1 MSPYDEKF
9 LARVFDSVTDPMV
22 IYDPEYKIVRVNKAL
37 LARFRLPLEKVI
49 NRYCYELFYGR
60 TTMCKD
66 CHVKE
71 VFEHGESRMLQKR
84 ISAPDGNERIFE
96 VYSYP
101 IKDKK
106 GNAIQAIEHAR
117 DITERKYFEAQLMA
131 SKEFNEKIINSITDN
146 LTLIDPDTF
155 CIIQANE
162 SFYSRVGIKPDDVIG
177 QKCHMVMCGSP
188 TPCDEVGG
196 KCAVQKTIR
205 SKQPFVSDKT
215 YPNSNG
221 KSKVLQIATYPIF
234 DNQGELSSII
244 RLERDV
250 TEKRKMADALL
261 QRTHDLGE
269 RVKELDCLYNISR
282 LMGES
287 GRSSDKIIEDC
298 LKLIPPSLQY
308 PDITCARITL
318 EGKEY
323 ITTNWKET
331 RWKHSADIVVETGKI
346 GNIEIAYLEEKPDI
360 NEGPFLNEEKDL
372 IEGLA
377 RLLGEF
383 TKRRRAEHALIF
395 RSRELQRAQHQ
406 LERLFKIS
414 RQVNAKN
421 ALSEIVDYAHEV
433 AQEIFPKSVPL
444 IFLLDAGGLNFLS
457 LKGCNSTVLEPLL
470 RAQKEIERSGLG
482 SDFIQYLHSSREP
495 RVVGPTYNNDI
506 PHFLKIIS
514 KDCSSWFGFPISAP
528 QQCIGYFVL
537 GSADA
542 LEFSHE
548 DIHFF
553 LTLFN
558 QIAGHIRYLVIHETE
573 INYLRQ
579 RVNERSSHGKIIGQ
593 SDEMQKVYK
602 LIDLVSAS
610 DATVLIT
617 GENGTGK
624 ELVAQAIHRQSHRK
638 KGAFVIA
645 NCSAYSPALL
655 ESELFGHEKGA
666 FTGAIKRK
674 IGRIERA
681 QGGILFLDEI
691 GDIAP
696 ATQVLLLRFL
706 QDHCFERVGGEETL
720 EADVRVL
727 AATNRDLFMEVEAGR
742 FRDDLYYRLNVI
754 TLHLPPL
761 RDRKED
767 IPLLCNHFLNKYSLK
782 ESKDIKFFSP
792 GAMQILM
799 DHEWPGNVRQLENA
813 VSHAVILSQ
822 GQSIEKGHLPQFL
835 KQSVP
840 EPSSTCLA
848 ENERRLILNVLQESD
863 WNKHEAA
870 RRLKISRS
878 TLYSKMHRHRI
889 EKGAV

>member
-1 MSPYDEKF
+1 MISSEEQF
-9 LARVFDSVTDPMV
+9 LARVFDSVTDPMA
-22 IYDPEYKIVRVNKAL
+22 IYDREFRILRVNQAL
-37 LARFRLPLEKVI
+37 LTRFRLPLEKVI
-49 NRYCYELFYGR
+49 NRYCYELFYDR

-66 CHVKE
+66 CHVE
-71 VFEHGESRMLQKR
+71 DVFQHGESRMLQKR
-84 ISAPDGNERIFE
+84 ISAPGGNDRIFE
-96 VYSYP
+96 VHSYP
-101 IKDKK
+101 IKDEK
-106 GNAIQAIEHAR
+106 GNTIQAIEHAR
-117 DITERKYFEAQLMA
+117 DITERKYFEEQLRT

-162 SFYSRVGIKPDDVIG
+162 SFYSRVGIKPGDIIG
-177 QKCHMVMCGSP
+177 KKCHTVMCGSP
-188 TPCDEVGG
+188 TPCDEVGS
-196 KCAVQKTIR
+196 KCAVQETIR

-221 KSKVLQIATYPIF
+221 KHKVLQIATYPIF

-250 TEKRKMADALL
+250 TEKREMQDALAF
-261 QRTHDLGE
+261 RS
-269 RVKELDCLYNISR
+269 KELER
-282 LMGES
+282 
-287 GRSSDKIIEDC
+287 
-298 LKLIPPSLQY
+298 
-308 PDITCARITL
+308 T
-318 EGKEY
+318 
-323 ITTNWKET
+323 
-331 RWKHSADIVVETGKI
+331 
-346 GNIEIAYLEEKPDI
+346 
-360 NEGPFLNEEKDL
+360 
-372 IEGLA
+372 
-377 RLLGEF
+377 
-383 TKRRRAEHALIF
+383 
-395 RSRELQRAQHQ
+395 QHQ

-433 AQEIFPKSVPL
+433 AQEIFPNSVPL
-444 IFLLDAGGLNFLS
+444 IFLLDAEGQNI
-457 LKGCNSTVLEPLL
+457 LKLEGCNPRVLEPIL
-470 RAQKEIERSGLG
+470 RAQQKIERSGLVL
-482 SDFIQYLHSSREP
+482 DFIQYLQSIREP
-495 RVVGPTYNNDI
+495 RVVGSTYNNDV
-506 PHFLKIIS
+506 PNFLKIIL
-514 KDCSSWFGFPISAP
+514 KDRPSWFGFPISAP

-537 GSADA
+537 GSPTFH
-542 LEFSHE
+542 EFSHE

-579 RVNERSSHGKIIGQ
+579 SVNERSSHGKIIGQ

-782 ESKDIKFFSP
+782 ENKDIKFFSP

-863 WNKHEAA
+863 WNKHKAA

-889 EKGAV
+889 EKGTV